1 VSGVI
6 VVGVDGSAGA
16 DAALAAA
23 IELAG
28 ALGDDLV
35 VVHAAEPPFRSVG
48 EEWRESERALE
59 ELGSG
64 VVAAARERASRA
76 GVAVEAEQVASKPVE
91 GLLQVASERDARL
104 IVVGTAS
111 TRPLTG
117 LILGSVPH
125 KLLHRSPVPVLV
137 VPVPDGA

>member
-1 VSGVI
+1 VSRVI

-16 DAALAAA
+16 GAALAAA
-23 IELAG
+23 IELTS
-28 ALGDDLV
+28 ALGDELV

-59 ELGSG
+59 ELGTG
-64 VVAAARERASRA
+64 LVEAAREQAARA
-76 GVAVEAEQVASKPVE
+76 GVTVAATRVAMRPVE
-91 GLLQVASERDARL
+91 GLLHVAAERDARL

-125 KLLHRSPVPVLV
+125 KLLHRSSMPVLV